1 MTFNEFYSIV
11 DFLLLLGII
20 LRLIWV
26 SIFESARTPSHTEF
40 LFFVVIITLQKVGYY
55 VYGMTELIYMFI
67 HSYAPL
73 FILANRF
80 DFLNKGV
87 ISKIVVPSILGLFLH
102 INPNLYITS
111 TLYLL
116 AILHMLYEG
125 YKRIDLSRRER
136 EKIIPY
142 IAVAIYLAN
151 TQLVFMLKLTGL
163 NWYESN
169 YIIHHRNILYIVFL
183 STNIILH
190 VRFRRLF
197 ID

>member
-40 LFFVVIITLQKVGYY
+40 LFFVVIITLHKVGYY

-87 ISKIVVPSILGLFLH
+87 ISKIVVPSILGSFLH
-102 INPNLYITS
+102 MNPNLYITS

-116 AILHMLYEG
+116 AILHMLYE
-125 YKRIDLSRRER
+125 
-136 EKIIPY
+136 
-142 IAVAIYLAN
+142 
-151 TQLVFMLKLTGL
+151 
-163 NWYESN
+163 
-169 YIIHHRNILYIVFL
+169 
-183 STNIILH
+183 
-190 VRFRRLF
+190 
-197 ID
+197 